1 MNLQTLRGPTVY
13 DFVIFDNVATIA
25 AAAAIHWY
33 AGSFVVVLIVLYL
46 GAVFVH
52 WLTST
57 PTMLNYYLGLNT
69 IDAVHD
75 KRNVAESYQHTSQ
88 KIQT

>member
-1 MNLQTLRGPTVY
+1 MDLQTLRGPTVY
-13 DFVIFDNVATIA
+13 DFVIFDNVATVA

-33 AGSFVVVLIVLYL
+33 AGNFIIVLIVLYV

-57 PTMLNYYLGLNT
+57 PTMLNYHLGLNT
-69 IDAVHD
+69 FEAVHD
-75 KRNVAESYQHTSQ
+75 RRNTVESYQHTVQ
-88 KIQT
+88 KM